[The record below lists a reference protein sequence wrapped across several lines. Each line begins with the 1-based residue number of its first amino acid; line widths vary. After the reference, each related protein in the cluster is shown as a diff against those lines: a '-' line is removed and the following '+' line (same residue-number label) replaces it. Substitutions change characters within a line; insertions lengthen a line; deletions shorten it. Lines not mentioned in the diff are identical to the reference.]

1 MAPASRKDLDGLK
14 IAVTVMLFFF
24 LTFFPSKSAGRAMFA
39 RDRERLE
46 QMKLVLGSRP
56 PRCANKCLSCRPCIA
71 ALVTSPHHRTEYFNV
86 SSQRDE
92 SYYLLSW
99 KCKCKDKFF
108 QP

>member
-1 MAPASRKDLDGLK
+1 MAPSRKDLDGLK
-14 IAVTVMLFFF
+14 ITVTVTLFFF
-24 LTFFPSKSAGRAMFA
+24 LTFFPSKSAGAMFA

-56 PRCANKCLSCRPCIA
+56 PRCANKCLSCMPCIA
-71 ALVTSPHHRTEYFNV
+71 VLVTSTHHRTEYFNV